1 MKKILLITLVSLIV
15 NTNIIYAECTT
26 KDKEYYESIKDKY
39 NISYEFDKDT
49 KAYKLYLTYGDD
61 SAFSY
66 EIEGDI
72 MDNVNYEFKDNTTI
86 ISNITPGEYI
96 LRVIGVSDSCS
107 DTFREETITLPK
119 YNEYAYDPI
128 CEGIEEFVLCSP
140 TYDKEI
146 DYETFISRANTYRKN
161 KEKGNDTTDDEKG
174 NKNTITEW
182 FKNNYQYIIYG
193 LIGIAVLIMAI
204 IIIKIIYNKERKRRR
219 LE

>member
-49 KAYKLYLTYGDD
+49 KAYKLYLTYGDISTFTYYAIGD
-61 SAFSY
+61 GIDNSGSY
-66 EIEGDI
+66 
-72 MDNVNYEFKDNTTI
+72 MDENKIVIDNLIPGNYAI
-86 ISNITPGEYI
+86 Y
-96 LRVIGVSDSCS
+96 VIGASESCS
-107 DTFREETITLPK
+107 DTFREEAIALPQ
-119 YNEYAYDPI
+119 YNEYSFDPI

-146 DYETFISRANTYRKN
+146 DYDTFISRVNSYKKN
-161 KEKGNDTTDDEKG
+161 KSAKDSKTDNKTEKI
-174 NKNTITEW
+174 TITEW
-182 FKNNYQYIIYG
+182 IKNNSKYIIYG
-193 LIGIAVLIMAI
+193 LIGIAVIIIMI
-204 IIIKIIYNKERKRRR
+204 IIIKIIYNRERKRRR